1 MHPGVIRINAQSG
14 FTLLEIMVVIT
25 IIALM
30 ATTVLLTVGDNVPD
44 ASPYRTQKAQLS
56 AKLRALAQ
64 SAQLQQQWRGLYFE
78 DNSYQPM
85 LFSSGKWQKIPDA
98 EAVEISSKQSYL
110 LLIDNEIVDTRNL
123 EQEAQPSV
131 NSPQILVSPAGLFN
145 HFEVRFGDDQSS
157 DEVLR
162 DPYAES

>member
-1 MHPGVIRINAQSG
+1 MHSGAIKSKAQSG

-25 IIALM
+25 IVALM
-30 ATTVLLTVGDNVPD
+30 ATTVLLTVADNTPD
-44 ASPYRTQKAQLS
+44 ASVYRTQKAQLA

-64 SAQLQQQWRGLYFE
+64 SSQLQQQWRGLYFE

-85 LFSSGKWQKIPDA
+85 LYSTGKWQNIP
-98 EAVEISSKQSYL
+98 ESKAVELGPEQSYL

-123 EQEAQPSV
+123 EKERHSSV
-131 NSPQILVSPAGLFN
+131 NRPQILVSPAGLFN

>member
-1 MHPGVIRINAQSG
+1 VIKTKAQSG

-25 IIALM
+25 IVALM
-30 ATTVLLTVGDNVPD
+30 ASSVLLTVGNNTADSS
-44 ASPYRTQKAQLS
+44 AYRTQKAQLA

-78 DNSYQPM
+78 NNSYQPM
-85 LFSSGKWQKIPDA
+85 LFSTGKWQNIPDTK
-98 EAVEISSKQSYL
+98 AVNISSEQSYL

-123 EQEAQPSV
+123 EKEAHSSV

-145 HFEVRFGDDQSS
+145 RFEVRFGDDQSS